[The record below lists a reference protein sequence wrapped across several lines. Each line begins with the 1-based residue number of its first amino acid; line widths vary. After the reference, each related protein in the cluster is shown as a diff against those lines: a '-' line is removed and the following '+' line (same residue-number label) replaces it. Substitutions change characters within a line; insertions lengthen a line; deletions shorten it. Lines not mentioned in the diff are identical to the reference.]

1 MWNFLGQNWGNIA
14 SVAGLIFSFLAF
26 VFSKR
31 ASKAAKEARELALS
45 RSLGEDMN
53 NANRIAADAVA
64 YIRGEKPEMALISMG
79 ELIRLTSYIITR
91 WDVQLPVSS
100 KNRLIS
106 SREQLH
112 AVQDLLYRARGGEI
126 GGRDKTT
133 IAKFCREAPTVFIEE
148 YGKAISRMDRRDQR

>member
-1 MWNFLGQNWGNIA
+1 MWNFVGQNWGNIA

-31 ASKAAKEARELALS
+31 ASNAAKEARELALS

-64 YIRGEKPEMALISMG
+64 YIRAEKSEMALIRMA
-79 ELIRLTSYIITR
+79 ELISLTSYIITR

-106 SREQLH
+106 SREQLRIVH
-112 AVQDLLYRARGGEI
+112 DLLDRVKGREIVAEERAI
-126 GGRDKTT
+126 LT
-133 IAKFCREAPTVFIEE
+133 KFCRDVPTVFTEE
-148 YGKAISRMDRRDQR
+148 YGKAISRLDRRN